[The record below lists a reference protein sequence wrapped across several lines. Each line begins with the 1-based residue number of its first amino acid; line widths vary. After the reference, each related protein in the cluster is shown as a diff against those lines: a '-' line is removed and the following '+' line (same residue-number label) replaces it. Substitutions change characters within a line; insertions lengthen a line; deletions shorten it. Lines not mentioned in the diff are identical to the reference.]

1 MREEF
6 YIISGDDSQQ
16 LHCMAW
22 AADQKPVAVLQLV
35 HGMEEYIAR
44 YEPLAK
50 AMVDRGWAVIGHDHL
65 GHGQSGRWER
75 GFFTERA
82 EGAAILI
89 EDIERVN
96 RWARDRWQ
104 GVPVFVFGHSMGS
117 FFVRRFLALYP
128 DCSEGTVICGSGW
141 YNVLETGI
149 AYWAAR
155 VIGGLKGWHS
165 RSRLLTA
172 VCSLPFLF
180 AFRKEGKYA
189 WLSKNKANVATY
201 EADPLCGFGFTCG
214 GYLHMYRNLMLVSRH
229 DQYSRLNPK
238 PLLVIS
244 GADDPV
250 GGRKAV
256 PKIVADYRCWGYLDV
271 TGHIV
276 PDNRHEILFE
286 REAADTIRFIAD
298 WLDRRRGMN

>member
-6 YIISGDDSQQ
+6 YISSGDDSQQ

-22 AADQKPVAVLQLV
+22 IPDQKPVAVLQLV

-96 RWARDRWQ
+96 RIARVRWSQ
-104 GVPVFVFGHSMGS
+104 VPVCIFGHSMGS
-117 FFVRRFLALYP
+117 FFFRRYLSVYP
-128 DCSEGTVICGSGW
+128 QGADGAVICGSG
-141 YNVLETGI
+141 YYHAMLTGS
-149 AYWAAR
+149 AYVSAR
-155 VIGGLKGWHS
+155 VICALRGKHTK
-165 RSRLLTA
+165 SRLLTA
-172 VCSLPFLF
+172 LCSLPFLF
-180 AFRKEGKYA
+180 AFREEGPHA
-189 WLSKNKANVATY
+189 WLSRNKANAEAY

-214 GYLHMYRNLMLVSRH
+214 AYRQMYENLLRVSQHKDYEKLV
-229 DQYSRLNPK
+229 PI

-244 GADDPV
+244 GAEDPV
-250 GGRKAV
+250 GGKSAV
-256 PKIVADYRCWGYLDV
+256 SKIANEYRRYGFTNV
-271 TGHIV
+271 SEIV
-276 PDNRHEILFE
+276 RSDDRHEILFE
-286 REAADTIRFIAD
+286 PDAAETIDMIGN
-298 WLDRRRGMN
+298 WLDNVIE